1 MLRGSG
7 ALWDL
12 RKSSPYEV
20 YPEIEFAIPQGAQGD
35 CYDRYLVR
43 IEELRTSVEIVGYCL
58 NAITSGEVK
67 AVNLKSAP
75 SKNTMKGFMES
86 TIQHFK

>member
-12 RKSSPYEV
+12 RKSNPYEI
-20 YPEIEFAIPQGAQGD
+20 YGDINFAIPQGTQGD

-43 IEELRTSVEIVGYCL
+43 IEELRSSIDIINYCL
-58 NAITSGEVK
+58 NKITTGEIK
-67 AVNLKSAP
+67 ALNIKTAP
-75 SKNTMKGFMES
+75 SKNAMKNFMES

>member
-1 MLRGSG
+1 M
-7 ALWDL
+7 
-12 RKSSPYEV
+12 
-20 YPEIEFAIPQGAQGD
+20 YPEIDFAIPQGTQGD

-43 IEELRTSVEIVGYCL
+43 IEELRTSVEIVGHCL
-58 NAITSGEVK
+58 NEITTGEIK

-75 SKNTMKGFMES
+75 SKSSMKGFMES